1 MDLFGVGGGLLEYR
15 ASLLA
20 GKGFAVMALAYY
32 NYDDLPQSMEAMHLE
47 YFEEAVNY
55 LLRHPEVRPC
65 LSFMGCPTRPLFMHA
80 LGFTELSTLTTGL
93 HYPDTHCLL
102 SSLFMD
108 VSLRYIYS
116 PLGKMVLVVILEFWF
131 PVGYSIS

>member
-32 NYDDLPQSMEAMHLE
+32 NYDDLPKHIDVCHLE

-55 LLRHPEVRPC
+55 LLCHPQ
-65 LSFMGCPTRPLFMHA
+65 
-80 LGFTELSTLTTGL
+80 
-93 HYPDTHCLL
+93 
-102 SSLFMD
+102 
-108 VSLRYIYS
+108 
-116 PLGKMVLVVILEFWF
+116 
-131 PVGYSIS
+131 VGYSFSLLVQIAGSKYFPDVVQIFS